1 MAAPAHT
8 PTCIKIM
15 CLPRTQ
21 EQIAHLQGVRS
32 SRASGFPRVTPDIIS
47 GRRGLKTYF
56 APRKLPTSFVII
68 ETDDDR
74 AWKKIRIPAQ
84 VTEPFPCKYTFCEL
98 PENERQIQ
106 RRKQQVQCSIVSSVR
121 NPMLL
126 LLPQHGYDYHDY
138 YYYYLLPPASATN
151 RASCWQSVSAPTGS
165 FIFLHCIV
173 GRLRPLTIALLLLA
187 CFQNLSALYSRS
199 IVS

>member
-68 ETDDDR
+68 ETYDDR

-84 VTEPFPCKYTFCEL
+84 VAEPFPCKYTFCEL

-126 LLPQHGYDYHDY
+126 LLPQHGYDYHDDY
-138 YYYYLLPPASATN
+138 YYYYCCCRCCYYYCYHLLPTTYYLLPVTYYLL
-151 RASCWQSVSAPTGS
+151 PT
-165 FIFLHCIV
+165 
-173 GRLRPLTIALLLLA
+173 T
-187 CFQNLSALYSRS
+187 
-199 IVS
+199 